1 MPFLVNEV
9 NQYASARHMRLNPK
23 KCKEMRTCFLK
34 YRSPI
39 GGQLLIGGHQVDL
52 VKHFKLLG
60 VYMSHDLT
68 WNKHVGYITKKG
80 FKRLYILRQLK
91 IAGISDKDL
100 VLTYISLIQSVLEY
114 AAPVWAN
121 SPQYLSDDIES
132 VQRRALKIIFPDLD
146 YFQVLESSK
155 LLQLSNRRDRICE
168 SFMVQQRKS
177 SSVLSKIINT
187 NYEPKITPSYS
198 LRSQSR
204 RLNNVQTIVRTN
216 RFSQFVTNKF

>member
-1 MPFLVNEV
+1 MVIKWIWLSISNCWEFIC
-9 NQYASARHMRLNPK
+9 Q
-23 KCKEMRTCFLK
+23 
-34 YRSPI
+34 I
-39 GGQLLIGGHQVDL
+39 D
-52 VKHFKLLG
+52 
-60 VYMSHDLT
+60 DLT
-68 WNKHVGYITKKG
+68 WNKHVGHITKKG

-100 VLTYISLIQSVLEY
+100 VLIYISLIRSVLEY

-121 SPQYLSDDIES
+121 LPQYLSDDIES
-132 VQRRALKIIFPDLD
+132 VQRRALKIIFPDFD
-146 YFQVLESSK
+146 YCQALESSK

-168 SFMVQQRKS
+168 SFMAQQRKS

-187 NYEPKITPSYS
+187 NYEPTITHSYS
-198 LRSQSR
+198 LRSLSS